1 MASTERPVD
10 QNVPQEER
18 QERAVSRRRLLK
30 ALAAAGGAATA
41 STMLPGK
48 WSEPIVEMGVLP
60 VHAQITPVPDET
72 ATPTPTSTP
81 TPTPTPTLTPEPAAI
96 IGCFAFN
103 AATGQ
108 GIIGPTDTIGTYAV
122 IAPTR
127 SDIQLSRTI
136 TLNQAG
142 HPQDGVVDAVTGTT
156 DAAGRFQPPD
166 FDLSTLSPTIS
177 PGDDRLTI
185 LWEFVNPADGT
196 NTCQNNVDIVEQH

>member
-1 MASTERPVD
+1 MASTERPANPD
-10 QNVPQEER
+10 AAQEER
-18 QERAVSRRRLLK
+18 HKTAVSRRRLLK
-30 ALAAAGGAATA
+30 ALVAAGGAATA

-48 WSEPIVEMGVLP
+48 WSKPIVEMGVLP
-60 VHAQITPVPDET
+60 VHAQITPLPDAT

-81 TPTPTPTLTPEPAAI
+81 TPTPTSTPEPAAI

-127 SDIQLSRTI
+127 SGVQLRRTI

-142 HPQDGVVDAVTGTT
+142 HPQDGVVATDTGST

-185 LWEFVNPADGT
+185 LWEFVNPGDGT
-196 NTCQNNVDIVEQH
+196 NTCQNSVDIVEPQ